1 MSSDLSYTLLASRLR
16 SPSCLIPGIK
26 SLSRFMERK
35 KVDLPQPDGPISAV
49 TARGRTAREMLCSAC
64 FFPYQKEKFFAS
76 IEPTEDA
83 MGTGREGA
91 GATMVIRTAP

>member
-1 MSSDLSYTLLASRLR
+1 
-16 SPSCLIPGIK
+16 
-26 SLSRFMERK
+26 
-35 KVDLPQPDGPISAV
+35 
-49 TARGRTAREMLCSAC
+49 MLCSAC